1 MKYIFKNLTPE
12 ASFKEFQEE
21 HLRVFGDDYFVCE
34 EDVPEGKIKEA
45 NDEFLRVEHDHIAMW
60 IDDNSNDEIY
70 V

>member
-1 MKYIFKNLTPE
+1 MKYIFTNLTSE
-12 ASFKEFQEE
+12 ATFKEFQKE
-21 HLRVFGDDYFVCE
+21 HIRVFGDDYFVSD

-60 IDDNSNDEIY
+60 IDDNSNDETY